1 MLSFQCS
8 LVGSNL
14 ITRFGLLILAAN
26 CHLNGGMIAGIQ
38 PFGWMQLPIPAVH
51 VAYPGPVVVHP
62 AGVSLPM
69 FGQAQY
75 SGIQGSGLPIAD
87 LEKHVHV
94 HIRKKSQVARISS
107 FRHVVEKEDKKAVA
121 EIEANNSEIRAKL
134 QDLDQSLTTLRSDLL
149 AQVEDAKKIDITQL
163 HEIFLKY
170 MNRLFSEAKNVID
183 VSITSTEIIKRAHD
197 RLSSHLAETE
207 QMALNLPADPIEFSK
222 LLIQFA
228 AKISDVIQSS
238 LAENTREED
247 EAIRKKKEVDKTAGN
262 GSNLDAGTRLSE
274 NTGEEDQETA
284 RKSRVD
290 PTAGMSDNTREEN
303 QEIAKKKKLDETTVI
318 RVDPTANN
326 EERVDS
332 SDQSES
338 ESHSSGHTDKDS
350 ETVHKSQAQNNAAVR
365 VPAATVISVAPQV
378 TLGGGQNVRG
388 STSSQQP
395 ENKVEK
401 ARASVAQ
408 TGGDEAVTVLAV
420 LDNVRFQVLI

>member
-134 QDLDQSLTTLRSDLL
+134 QDLVQSLTTLRSDLL
-149 AQVEDAKKIDITQL
+149 AQLEDAKKIDITQL
-163 HEIFLKY
+163 HEIFFKY
-170 MNRLFSEAKNVID
+170 MNKLFSEAKNVID

-197 RLSSHLAETE
+197 RLSSYLAETE

-247 EAIRKKKEVDKTAGN
+247 EAARKKKEVDKTAGN

-274 NTGEEDQETA
+274 NTGQEDQETA
-284 RKSRVD
+284 RKSRVH
-290 PTAGMSDNTREEN
+290 
-303 QEIAKKKKLDETTVI
+303 
-318 RVDPTANN
+318 PTANN

-350 ETVHKSQAQNNAAVR
+350 ETVDKSQARNKAAVR